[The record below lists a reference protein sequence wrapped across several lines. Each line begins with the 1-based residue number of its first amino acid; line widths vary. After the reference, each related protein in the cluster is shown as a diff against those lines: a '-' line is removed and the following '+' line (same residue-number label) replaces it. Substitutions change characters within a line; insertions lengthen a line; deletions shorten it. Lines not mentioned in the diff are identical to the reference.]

1 MAQEYEATDCVGQRI
16 SGRGYHGVERRRGLD
31 QGKVVAT
38 TVYRGA
44 FYALLLFNVILSVSV
59 INLLFFANKGPR
71 YTADDGARERQ
82 ERIAS
87 DQALSAR
94 IDKLHNLL
102 AERGEP

>member
-71 YTADDGARERQ
+71 YTADDGRAEREQ
-82 ERIAS
+82 RIAM
-87 DQALSAR
+87 DLALAAR
-94 IDKLHNLL
+94 IDELHNLL
-102 AERGEP
+102 AERAE